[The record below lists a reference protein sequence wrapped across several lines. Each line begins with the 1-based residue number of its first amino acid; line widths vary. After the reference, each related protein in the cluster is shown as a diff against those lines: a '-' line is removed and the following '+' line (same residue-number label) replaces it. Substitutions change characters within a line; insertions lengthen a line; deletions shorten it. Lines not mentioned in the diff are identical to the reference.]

1 MDGGRHST
9 SEEFLRQ
16 YKEINDWV
24 KINGMKSTLSVFNRE
39 IRDERLMVKLAI
51 FTMNLIEKVGLLK
64 LFANLYCKG

>member
-1 MDGGRHST
+1 MGDIPQVRS
-9 SEEFLRQ
+9 FLRQ

-51 FTMNLIEKVGLLK
+51 FTMNLIEKSRFIKTV
-64 LFANLYCKG
+64 CKTVL